1 MGGQDTPEKAKAFG
15 NTIIE
20 RLRRAYRIGVKMGF
34 GTDIVVDLPNKTRAD
49 MTWDY
54 LTVSGCAGSGNP
66 EMHDHERRGAASDQ
80 QAARSNCA
88 GLSRGHCR
96 RTR

>member
-1 MGGQDTPEKAKAFG
+1 
-15 NTIIE
+15 
-20 RLRRAYRIGVKMGF
+20 MGF

-54 LTVSGCAGSGNP
+54 LAVWRAAGRAGSGNP

-80 QAARSNCA
+80 QAARSNCRP
-88 GLSRGHCR
+88 GLAADIVAAPAIRG
-96 RTR
+96 